1 MVFIVLKTNN
11 RNNRDN
17 RVKLSKKARNGENG
31 PLLVGINFMDRFF
44 Q

>member
-11 RNNRDN
+11 RNNRNN
-17 RVKLSKKARNGENG
+17 RVKPAKKARNGENG

-44 Q
+44 F